1 MASSQIFQR
10 QRQREMFVLIFLKV
24 PLRSEVKNI

>member
-10 QRQREMFVLIFLKV
+10 QSEMFVLIFLKV
-24 PLRSEVKNI
+24 PLRSDVKNI

>member
-10 QRQREMFVLIFLKV
+10 QRERFVLIFIKV
-24 PLRSEVKNI
+24 PLRSDVKNI

>member
-1 MASSQIFQR
+1 MASSQIF

-24 PLRSEVKNI
+24 PLRSDVKNI